1 MDTRI
6 MTLSQAVEG
15 YLLHIAARRLT
26 PDTITGYTRILN
38 LLKAHFPHDP
48 PVAALTVEDIEGFL
62 AEAGEE
68 VSDKTILN
76 YHTALSSFYTWATS
90 RRPPIVREHL
100 MRQIPRPKPEER
112 TIEPF
117 TEAEVRAML
126 NNLGTSKAYDRPGK
140 RTTSHALRH
149 EKRNRAIILVLVDTG
164 IRSSEL
170 CDLTIAD
177 ADLKS
182 RHLHVF
188 GKGKKEREVRM
199 SARTAES
206 IWRYLTER
214 PDASLGDPL
223 FITDEDRK
231 FTRHRLGRVIAAIA
245 ERAGVRNAH
254 PHRFRHTFAVQ
265 FIRNHGD
272 PFTLQDLLGH
282 TTMEMVRRYLHI
294 AQVDLDEGHKRASP
308 VDNWRL

>member
-62 AEAGEE
+62 AEAGED

-126 NNLGTSKAYDRPGK
+126 NNLSTSKSYDRPGK
-140 RTTSHALRH
+140 RTTSHSLHH

-170 CDLTIAD
+170 CDLSIAD
-177 ADLKS
+177 ADLKM
-182 RHLHVF
+182 RRLHIF
-188 GKGKKEREVRM
+188 GKGKKERDVRM
-199 SARTAES
+199 SARTAEA

-223 FITDEDRK
+223 FITDDDNK

-282 TTMEMVRRYLHI
+282 TTMEMVRRYLHL